1 MQDSLPSL
9 SSGILKRECAVRP
22 FGKIDA
28 ATPEVAVASAILLA
42 DLMVASKARYR
53 KVLPVPPGPSMK
65 KESQPN
71 NPKFVVFLKP
81 TTWQF
86 SKCNWRAITDGC
98 ISNKLNLYIRHIASG
113 GVTHLADWNSVI
125 SSTAS
130 LVCCA
135 MILNTILSCPL

>member
-1 MQDSLPSL
+1 MDSLPSL

-42 DLMVASKARYR
+42 DLMVVSKVRYR

-65 KESQPN
+65 KE
-71 NPKFVVFLKP
+71 
-81 TTWQF
+81 F

-113 GVTHLADWNSVI
+113 GVTHLADWNAVI
-125 SSTAS
+125 SSTTS

>member
-65 KESQPN
+65 KEIS
-71 NPKFVVFLKP
+71 FVHVPWASYERTSSEASSVSFQISATCDAAGALKVLSF
-81 TTWQF
+81 TIG
-86 SKCNWRAITDGC
+86 SA
-98 ISNKLNLYIRHIASG
+98 L
-113 GVTHLADWNSVI
+113 
-125 SSTAS
+125 S
-130 LVCCA
+130 LICVVEV
-135 MILNTILSCPL
+135 

>member
-65 KESQPN
+65 KECRRS
-71 NPKFVVFLKP
+71 
-81 TTWQF
+81 
-86 SKCNWRAITDGC
+86 
-98 ISNKLNLYIRHIASG
+98 IAEGRMASHLQGIECGGSG
-113 GVTHLADWNSVI
+113 RFDLEHGTCR
-125 SSTAS
+125 S
-130 LVCCA
+130 LGGFWCTVGRELHQ
-135 MILNTILSCPL
+135 MK